1 MPHGCTLGGMRKVE
15 HLSTSACPSLVGVI
29 DSGTFSLS
37 HAQTK
42 LAHEVRERFQVVSTN
57 LYIISQMLHL
67 VQSKTEKENAEC

>member
-1 MPHGCTLGGMRKVE
+1 ME